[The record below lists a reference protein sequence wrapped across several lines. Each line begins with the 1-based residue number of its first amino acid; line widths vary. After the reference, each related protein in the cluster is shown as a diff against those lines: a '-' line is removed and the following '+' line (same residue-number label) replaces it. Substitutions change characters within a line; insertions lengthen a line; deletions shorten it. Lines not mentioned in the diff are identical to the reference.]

1 MSLKNLFNPNT
12 RAQHNADVV
21 NLREREAALEA
32 QRVDRFINATAP
44 IIANLSPKKEV
55 KESTPAVQDS
65 ILIKSSPSDF
75 IGFSGPKY
83 INNLPPITPKAQQ
96 AAENAERQ
104 KNVQLYLDTFKTPDF
119 NSEAWEQAKFRE
131 MYGTEA
137 SRRDQRRFNRYMKS
151 QKGIQSRNLA
161 EQAHNDYQQSRN
173 TKKFNALVTEGTQA
187 VAGQQAALNTIN
199 QPTKAPIPNPEQK
212 PVNTAY
218 WNSQANKFGFNNMDE
233 VKAWQQQ
240 NGLVADGMFGKNS
253 EAKWRSMQVANP
265 KLVSRTITTV
275 DGTPMDIIKKEGN
288 AVETESTPSVRP
300 GITEEQFRNHK
311 NFRGIY
317 GSPKNRTITIEGKEY
332 PIMASTGLLGNSWGL
347 ENDAVY
353 AFDPETGMIRQVREN
368 ALFGGPST
376 VGGYKFADGSTWSN
390 ALEGM
395 TKEEAWLKANP
406 APAKRGSLGGTATQE
421 YNDWFKKYQTAKAV
435 WKKQGGTM
443 NRINYFQ
450 QGGAAPQ
457 QDIKAQVTALVQ
469 AAMQGDQKA
478 TQQVNQIM
486 EAAKAGDQQA
496 MQIAQIM
503 EQVIKELQGQATAAK
518 WGAKLAYIKSLKYA
532 KGGKT
537 CPACEKKVEMKACGG
552 KKAKKR
558 YFGGLI

>member
-1 MSLKNLFNPNT
+1 M
-12 RAQHNADVV
+12 
-21 NLREREAALEA
+21 AL
-32 QRVDRFINATAP
+32 
-44 IIANLSPKKEV
+44 
-55 KESTPAVQDS
+55 
-65 ILIKSSPSDF
+65 
-75 IGFSGPKY
+75 
-83 INNLPPITPKAQQ
+83 PITPTIPTAAEL
-96 AAENAERQ
+96 AAENAKRQ
-104 KNVQLYLDTFKTPDF
+104 KNLQVYLDAFKTPNFD
-119 NSEAWEQAKFRE
+119 SKAWEQTRFRE

-151 QKGIQSRNLA
+151 EEGIQSRNLA
-161 EQAHNDYQQSRN
+161 ERAHNDYQQSRN
-173 TKKFNALVTEGTQA
+173 AKKFNDLVTKGIQE

-199 QPTKAPIPNPEQK
+199 QPTKAPIPKLEQK

-253 EAKWRSMQVANP
+253 EAKWRSMQQQVSNP
-265 KLVSRTITTV
+265 KLASRTITTV

-288 AVETESTPSVRP
+288 AVETESMPSVRP

-317 GSPKNRTITIEGKEY
+317 GYPKNRTITIEGKEY

-406 APAKRGSLGGTATQE
+406 APAKRGSLGGTTTQE
-421 YNDWFKKYQTAKAV
+421 YNDWFKKYQTAKAG

-469 AAMQGDQKA
+469 AALQGDQKA

-496 MQIAQIM
+496 MQLAQMIQEIAKQM
-503 EQVIKELQGQATAAK
+503 QGQATAAK
-518 WGAKLAYIKSLKYA
+518 WGAKLGYIKSLKYA

-537 CPACEKKVEMKACGG
+537 CPACENKIEMKACGG